1 MLGPGC
7 GAVSS
12 TGRASLLLFC
22 GSPDDRKIRN
32 SKYHLGTFM
41 NLPDV
46 DGEALD
52 ESLVERSNIGLYT
65 HLTVDRLFN
74 GESSPISTMVAW
86 LTKLCL
92 CNEYVL
98 ESKTFFS
105 ALLFF
110 KRLSLSNSTSGL
122 EPSLL
127 GKKKYFKWV
136 LLKRFTSARKNF
148 S

>member
-1 MLGPGC
+1 MVGPGC

-12 TGRASLLLFC
+12 TSRVSLLLFC
-22 GSPDDRKIRN
+22 GSPVDHNIRN
-32 SKYHLGTFM
+32 SIYHLRTFM
-41 NLPDV
+41 KLPDDV
-46 DGEALD
+46 EALV
-52 ESLVERSNIGLYT
+52 ESLVERSNVGLYT

-74 GESSPISTMVAW
+74 GESSPISTIVAG

-98 ESKTFFS
+98 EFKTFFS

-127 GKKKYFKWV
+127 GKKD
-136 LLKRFTSARKNF
+136 TSNG
-148 S
+148 SC